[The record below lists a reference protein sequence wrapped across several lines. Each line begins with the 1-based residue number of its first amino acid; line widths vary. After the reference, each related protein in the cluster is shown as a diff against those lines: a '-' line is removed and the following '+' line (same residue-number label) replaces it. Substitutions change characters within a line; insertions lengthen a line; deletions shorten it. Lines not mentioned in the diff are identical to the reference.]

1 MHYKMCGIS
10 FVTFPLKAYVPYDS
24 YHLDSG
30 LQTFLCVSLNGLVN
44 TNKFNT
50 LLEIGFSVP
59 ATLLCAVPTLAH
71 KVRRV
76 SAFLA

>member
-10 FVTFPLKAYVPYDS
+10 FVTFPLKAYVQYDS

-44 TNKFNT
+44 TNAFNT
-50 LLEIGFSVP
+50 LLGIGSSAP
-59 ATLLCAVPTLAH
+59 AARLCAAPTLAH
-71 KVRRV
+71 KVRRA